1 MSQSKRGSMVETLTS
16 TGTGYLVSLVIL
28 HVIHPSD
35 SLVQDAGIVTIFTV
49 ASVLRGYIIRRI
61 FNKGTV

>member
-1 MSQSKRGSMVETLTS
+1 VSQSKRHSLVETLVS

-28 HVIHPSD
+28 HVVHPSE
-35 SLVQDAGIVTIFTV
+35 SLVRDAGIVTIFTV

-61 FNKGTV
+61 FNKGTK